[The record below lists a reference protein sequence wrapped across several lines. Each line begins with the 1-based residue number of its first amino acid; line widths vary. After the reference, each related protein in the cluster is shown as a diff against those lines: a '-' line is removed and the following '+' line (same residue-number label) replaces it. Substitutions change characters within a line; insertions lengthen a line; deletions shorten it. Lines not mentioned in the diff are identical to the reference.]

1 MILVTTSSRVKT
13 CIRKLYST
21 PTVREAGTRLESL
34 RHILAPDHTE
44 RIADLADT
52 RIRTHRVEDE
62 RHQIGFARGSILQR
76 AEFCRHRCVVALPF
90 HALQS
95 SQLALL
101 ARAAQRDFAPF
112 VDQVMARIGDAAPH
126 RGGALGWLRH
136 HWKGTAAALAPALA
150 AAAVIIY
157 LRVETGDQLAMM
169 ELSSEGDIATVLQTT
184 DGPVVLLAPEES

>member
-1 MILVTTSSRVKT
+1 MSECVRHAPMIGSREGELSEEATLALATHLET
-13 CIRKLYST
+13 CARCQAF
-21 PTVREAGTRLESL
+21 VREAQ
-34 RHILAPDHTE
+34 ATE
-44 RIADLADT
+44 GL
-52 RIRTHRVEDE
+52 VGE
-62 RHQIGFARGSILQR
+62 
-76 AEFCRHRCVVALPF
+76 
-90 HALQS
+90 
-95 SQLALL
+95 ALL

-150 AAAVIIY
+150 AAVVIIY